1 MTDSVAFL
9 CNINKA
15 MKLRGYTLGILSAV
29 SYGLIPIFILPVKQ
43 AHFSMDITLFY
54 RFFFSALMVGGYLL
68 YSKESFKVNKK
79 EALILAILGICYALS
94 SEFLFLGYDFLT
106 PGIAS
111 TVLFVYPIIV
121 ALIMLFFYKEKLT
134 RLSGASLLLAFA
146 GVIVLCLKGN
156 GFEINFAGLGIVMLS
171 SLFYALYMVIV
182 NKSNIKVSG
191 FKLTFYSM
199 LFTSM
204 FFMTKAVAGHES
216 FVIPSASIFINFL
229 IFAFLTTVISSLCL
243 VFAIQYIGSTP
254 VAILGALEPVV
265 AVLISVL
272 MFHEKLTPNLL
283 IGITLILVGVT
294 LNVIGDRKK
303 IGSL

>member
-1 MTDSVAFL
+1 
-9 CNINKA
+9 

-29 SYGLIPIFILPVKQ
+29 SYGMIPIFILPVKQ

-68 YSKESFKVNKK
+68 YSKESFKINKK
-79 EALILAILGICYALS
+79 ETLILAILGICYALS

-111 TVLFVYPIIV
+111 TVLFIYPIIV
-121 ALIMLFFYKEKLT
+121 ALIMLFFYKERLT

-156 GFEINFAGLGIVMLS
+156 GLEINFAGLGIVMLS

-204 FFMTKAVAGHES
+204 FFMTKALMANES
-216 FVIPSASIFINFL
+216 FAISSTEIFINFL

-243 VFAIQYIGSTP
+243 VFAIKYIGSTP

-272 MFHEKLTPNLL
+272 IFHEKFTPNLL
-283 IGITLILVGVT
+283 IGITLILFGVT
-294 LNVIGDRKK
+294 LNVIGDQKK
-303 IGSL
+303 IGHV

>member
-1 MTDSVAFL
+1 
-9 CNINKA
+9 

-29 SYGLIPIFILPVKQ
+29 SYGLIPIFILPVKR

-68 YSKESFKVNKK
+68 YSRESFKINKK

-94 SEFLFLGYDFLT
+94 SEFLFVGYDFLT
-106 PGIAS
+106 AGIAS
-111 TVLFVYPIIV
+111 TVLFIYPIIV
-121 ALIMLFFYKEKLT
+121 ALIMFFFYKEKLT
-134 RLSGASLLLAFA
+134 KLSGASLLLAFA

-156 GFEINFAGLGIVMLS
+156 GLEINFAGLGIVMLS

-191 FKLTFYSM
+191 FKLSFYSM

-204 FFMTKAVAGHES
+204 FFMTKALMSNES
-216 FVIPSASIFINFL
+216 FAIPSTEIFINFL

-243 VFAIQYIGSTP
+243 VFAIKYIGSTP

-272 MFHEKLTPNLL
+272 IFHEKFTQNLF
-283 IGITLILVGVT
+283 IGITLILFGVT
-294 LNVIGDRKK
+294 LNVISDQKK
-303 IGSL
+303 IGHV

>member
-1 MTDSVAFL
+1 
-9 CNINKA
+9 

-29 SYGLIPIFILPVKQ
+29 SYGMIPIFILPVKQ

-68 YSKESFKVNKK
+68 YSKESFRINKK

-111 TVLFVYPIIV
+111 TVLFIYPIIV
-121 ALIMLFFYKEKLT
+121 ALIMLFFYKERLT

-156 GFEINFAGLGIVMLS
+156 GLEINFAGLGIVMLS

-182 NKSNIKVSG
+182 NKSNIRVSG

-204 FFMTKAVAGHES
+204 FFMTKALMANES
-216 FVIPSASIFINFL
+216 FAIPSTEIFINFL

-243 VFAIQYIGSTP
+243 VFAIKYIGSTP

-272 MFHEKLTPNLL
+272 IFHEKFTPNLL
-283 IGITLILVGVT
+283 IGITLILFGVT
-294 LNVIGDRKK
+294 LNVIGDQKK
-303 IGSL
+303 IGHV

>member
-1 MTDSVAFL
+1 
-9 CNINKA
+9 

-68 YSKESFKVNKK
+68 YSRESFKINKK

-111 TVLFVYPIIV
+111 TVLFIYPIIV
-121 ALIMLFFYKEKLT
+121 ALIMLFFYKERLT

-156 GFEINFAGLGIVMLS
+156 GLEINFVGLGIVMLS

-204 FFMTKAVAGHES
+204 FFMTKALMANES
-216 FVIPSASIFINFL
+216 FAIPSTEIFINFL

-243 VFAIQYIGSTP
+243 VFAIKYIGSTP

-272 MFHEKLTPNLL
+272 MFHEKFTPNLL
-283 IGITLILVGVT
+283 IGITLILFGVT
-294 LNVIGDRKK
+294 LNVIGDQKK
-303 IGSL
+303 IGHV

>member
-1 MTDSVAFL
+1 
-9 CNINKA
+9 
-15 MKLRGYTLGILSAV
+15 MKLRGYTLGILSAI
-29 SYGLIPIFILPVKQ
+29 SYGLIPVFILPVKR

-54 RFFFSALMVGGYLL
+54 RFFFSALMIGGYLL
-68 YSKESFKVNKK
+68 YSRETFKINKK
-79 EALILAILGICYALS
+79 ETLILAILGICYALS

-111 TVLFVYPIIV
+111 TVLFIYPIIV

-134 RLSGASLLLAFA
+134 RLSGASLLMAFA

-156 GFEINFAGLGIVMLS
+156 GLEINFAGLGIVMLS

-191 FKLTFYSM
+191 FKLSFYSM

-204 FFMTKAVAGHES
+204 FFMSKAVIAHES
-216 FVIPSASIFINFL
+216 FTIPSAEIFFNFL
-229 IFAFLTTVISSLCL
+229 IFAFLTTVISGLCL
-243 VFAIQYIGSTP
+243 VYAIKYIGSTP

-265 AVLISVL
+265 AVLVSVL
-272 MFHEKLTPNLL
+272 MFHEKFTLNLL
-283 IGITLILVGVT
+283 IGITLILFGVT
-294 LNVIGDRKK
+294 LNVIGDQKK
-303 IGSL
+303 VGHV

>member
-1 MTDSVAFL
+1 
-9 CNINKA
+9 

-29 SYGLIPIFILPVKQ
+29 SYGMIPIFILPVKQ

-68 YSKESFKVNKK
+68 YSKESFKINKK

-111 TVLFVYPIIV
+111 TVLFIYPIIV
-121 ALIMLFFYKEKLT
+121 ALIMLFFYKERLT

-156 GFEINFAGLGIVMLS
+156 GLEINFAGLGIVMLS

-182 NKSNIKVSG
+182 NKSNIRVSG

-204 FFMTKAVAGHES
+204 FFMTKALMSNES
-216 FVIPSASIFINFL
+216 FAIPSTEIFINFL

-243 VFAIQYIGSTP
+243 VFAIKYIGSTP

-272 MFHEKLTPNLL
+272 IFHEKFTPNLL
-283 IGITLILVGVT
+283 IGITLILFGVT
-294 LNVIGDRKK
+294 LNVIGDQKK
-303 IGSL
+303 IGHV

>member
-1 MTDSVAFL
+1 MIQWFFCLIT
-9 CNINKA
+9 IKH

-68 YSKESFKVNKK
+68 YSKESFKINKK

-111 TVLFVYPIIV
+111 TVLFIYPIIV
-121 ALIMLFFYKEKLT
+121 ALIMLFFYKERLT

-156 GFEINFAGLGIVMLS
+156 GLEINFAGLGIVMLS

-204 FFMTKAVAGHES
+204 FFMTKALMANES
-216 FVIPSASIFINFL
+216 FAIPSTAVFINFL

-243 VFAIQYIGSTP
+243 VFAIKYIGSTP

-272 MFHEKLTPNLL
+272 MFHEKFTPNLL
-283 IGITLILVGVT
+283 IGITLILFGVT
-294 LNVIGDRKK
+294 LNVIGDQKK
-303 IGSL
+303 IGHI